1 MPVPCAHAGHA
12 LSPCVSG
19 AAMDVGTLL
28 FVSLAVSC
36 LVIVISLILACPRRP
51 KKKSK
56 SPLRT
61 RETSSVIES
70 SILGRQVIAE
80 GGRKCLEEFV
90 KETVIPKFEDQ
101 RSKRQFAVLI
111 LSPLELA
118 DISQTVL
125 KEAAVKPKGNTA
137 YTHPTDVFFPKYG
150 SNFTNFI
157 VARPKPKRLWF
168 GGKKHAEISIFD
180 FGKLED
186 LCGGNDGDIKT
197 LLLFS
202 WYMPCTA
209 CTTRIIKEKG
219 SLGKKRRMV
228 VVYSDKWKKDSKDD
242 VESNRERLNKEGIT
256 VAQVVYP

>member
-1 MPVPCAHAGHA
+1 
-12 LSPCVSG
+12 
-19 AAMDVGTLL
+19 MDVVTFLGDG
-28 FVSLAVSC
+28 VVVSC
-36 LVIVISLILACPRRP
+36 LVIAVGVILTCKLILRHRP

-56 SPLRT
+56 PLLRT
-61 RETSSVIES
+61 RGEPRSVAES
-70 SILGRQVIAE
+70 GIIAE
-80 GGRKCLEEFV
+80 GGGGGCVTSLEKFV
-90 KETVIPKFEDQ
+90 KETVIPKFEGQ

-111 LSPLELA
+111 FSPLELA

-125 KEAAVKPKGNTA
+125 QEAAVKPKGNTA
-137 YTHPTDVFFPKYG
+137 YTNPKDVFFPKYE

-157 VARPKPKRLWF
+157 VARPKPKRWLF
-168 GGKKHAEISIFD
+168 SGKKHAEISIFD
-180 FGKLED
+180 FSKLED

-219 SLGKKRRMV
+219 RLGKKRRMV

-242 VESNRERLNKEGIT
+242 VESNRKRLKKEGIT
-256 VAQVVYP
+256 VAKVVYP